1 MDLLEQVSEQVG
13 FKYVI
18 ELVPDNNYGALN
30 LSSGSWNGLVKGMS
44 YVVPGSCQGRARV
57 VQGRSWVVLE
67 SCRGSAGVVPGS
79 FLGRAGI
86 VLGLAGSCR
95 VVQGRAGSCLFA
107 NICLFA
113 FLFRSEIHLQA
124 MFGYLLNHILQN
136 SWRGLPI

>member
-44 YVVPGSCQGRARV
+44 YVVPGSS
-57 VQGRSWVVLE
+57 QGRSWVVLE

-95 VVQGRAGSCLFA
+95 VVQGSFLGRAIFILGSCWSCARSCQGGVVLVSCKG
-107 NICLFA
+107 IL
-113 FLFRSEIHLQA
+113 LSSTVFRI
-124 MFGYLLNHILQN
+124 
-136 SWRGLPI
+136 